1 MSFTA
6 FYTLEMVLK
15 ILGLGFVLNRGSY
28 IRDPWNVLD
37 FIIVVSSYLP
47 LFVGSGSS
55 INVSGL
61 RSLRVL
67 RPLKTVTAIR
77 KLRALIITIFAAIPY
92 LIEIA
97 VVLIFVFLIFA
108 IVGLQ
113 LYLGGLRSKCYDGP
127 SGRPYVDASGH
138 FVLCGGAECPSIP
151 PFEGGFM
158 YTELVCG
165 AFGMNPDYG
174 VTSFDDISSA
184 FLNVYIIT
192 TLEGWT
198 AVMGYVQQS
207 MNYLFF
213 VYFIV
218 IVFICA
224 FILINLTQ
232 AVVTIKFNEIQ
243 DATKQEEQLR
253 LKNINDDYFVIL
265 PRLTWKQVK
274 SPEGISLLRMRAN
287 TEFDLS
293 TIAKYDAVTELQLGK
308 NPLSKPP
315 RPPVEHPRG
324 PSNTFDNLWDWRLTQ
339 GEAFVGREMKSI
351 VRVYH
356 HNDGP
361 ARRVRPAVVQRKSV
375 NPTDKSS
382 RPDANN
388 LDPIKSVGKFETFG
402 NSPKKSVYFADEPSQ
417 ERYPPMNLAA
427 ASTPGLLE
435 TVSQSPFQELDGIRF
450 PDQTKLSRFA
460 PNVSGNPQIQPFPSI
475 LKNSAEKP
483 RFDQPLADLQ
493 ASPELVS
500 SSRLITL
507 QKVAEEPV
515 NSPSAQIQP
524 LLPMHTA
531 SVAALDF
538 SKLAKNS
545 PADSRRSRVMPL
557 RSSTL
562 ASSQIGSRSAPRRDK
577 PRAVVS
583 QDDESDEVHSVD
595 ELALEALQKQAAQEE
610 ADHPQSQRNK
620 GLESIKNLL
629 APEEFEK
636 EDEEDEED
644 EEVGRKPEEMNEI
657 AAVASKIAVPQ
668 SALGLPEDTSI
679 TKSAIEIEEEKNLEK
694 QKKAERTET
703 KKQVKELLDM
713 ASLTTEDIVK
723 KYGKKTKKKLES
735 QAEEQEIKKKQ
746 EILQK
751 VEEKYAPRRLFQEK
765 KKISIWD
772 ERLVKKRPVPRE
784 DGAAA
789 LTADKSE
796 DWTEQDFQ
804 ISDEEEANKAL
815 ETLMKEQ
822 QINRGDVQRVTKY
835 MASQVRTVREIKL
848 KKHKA
853 YFEDIKQDED
863 FRTVGDVKL
872 NEPLS
877 KLPNGL
883 EKFKIPLPRVN
894 SQNAKQGADSKLKPQ
909 ILSEERGLLT
919 TGRTI
924 NNKGAEDSNDKQ
936 GSDPQNKKIDPTDAK
951 AAKGHSSATE
961 VKENTLSPEDPHQKS
976 PEDKDDQNPN
986 LDSSAMPLKEGEDTK
1001 KPVSIMEKLAQQK
1014 LEKELEEEKKRAL
1027 KKKKKKKEEEEQKT
1041 PEQEEEEQI
1050 VKYYQKNKYTNLK
1063 LEANFQYHLI
1073 PPPAFTSVWDVV
1085 PTLID
1090 TKANSKL
1097 KDALGDSAAKPLKLV
1112 YTAEGSTAAKTA
1124 KKKKNKVRKEG
1135 SDGESTKSPKGKGLS
1150 TDSDVFS
1157 LSEGGS
1163 EDDFGLGNHT
1173 RRGSQAKQERHAWL
1187 EQNDRYIIKKPYPL
1201 KESKSKY
1208 MILLDMNGGGK
1219 NNKQKDSLSNTTSTS
1234 KRGDRAKVNDF
1245 QADFG
1250 IVADKFAKDEQE
1262 LEKDVEELQ
1271 TSASMHDY
1279 RILYSTIKT
1288 QDQQEQEVSKYTW
1301 SGRQVLGLRT
1311 FSTSQTDKTVSALNR
1326 QKLDIWLRGC
1336 SGAVYTLRRYVREL
1350 VDGPSVNFVL
1360 LASVFFNTLL
1370 MALDGLLPDSV
1381 GFLVQVLNLV
1391 FTSVFI
1397 VELLLKL
1404 VGYGL
1409 KNYAK
1414 DAFNVFD
1421 AFVVSL
1427 SLVELAINFS
1437 SYGSPFV
1444 PDDAGKGG
1452 ASALRA
1458 VRIFRIFRV
1467 LRVSRLLRKLHFMKV
1482 IIQVI
1487 KGTAEQFAY
1496 IALLMFLFV
1505 FIFALLGTQV
1515 FGGTYQFMKS
1525 PTDVRWGFNSFQS
1538 AFFTSF
1544 IILTLENWNS
1554 LLYDHLRTT
1563 VSPPL
1568 TAIFFIVWIFI
1579 GNYIFL
1585 NLFLAILLDGFESSD
1600 ALQEIEEIEEEQ
1612 KELEYIH
1619 GRLLED
1625 LKTKQARET
1634 AEKLES
1640 EKKVNMII
1648 EPEKYAEEEQIKKRS
1663 SCYYIVRNNDEDH
1676 ESLSDHLDLKK
1687 NIDASFNTNQAKPDP
1702 FEGVTCYKTFYYFKK
1717 SHWFRLF
1724 CARVC
1729 SHPKFETVVLILII
1743 LSSIK
1748 LVVGTYYREDVLEAS
1763 NPLLFKIQNYI
1774 DIFFNAAFTL
1784 ESVLKIMRN
1793 GFVVADTSYL
1803 RDSWSILDFII
1814 VATSLIDMSLES
1826 VNLPILRVIRLLR
1839 TLRPLRFISQNQ
1851 NMRIVVNGLLKSMVA
1866 ILNVLIVIGMV
1877 FVMFAILGN
1886 NLMGGKM
1893 KYCQVASDP
1902 DFSPYSVSELACTTL
1917 YNGTMQTY
1925 PANFDD
1931 IGQSM
1936 VTLFVLTTMEG
1947 WPDVL
1952 GAAMDANDPTEGPQF
1967 MSSATNGLFF
1977 IVFIL
1982 VGSLFLMNMFVG
1994 VIFVQFTEEQR
2005 LEKQKRF
2012 YMVTDDQMRWMM
2024 VQDIAVTAEPNFD
2037 VMLRP
2042 KGKFRIWVFKF
2053 IHSKT
2058 FELVIMVFIILNIA
2072 TMAMNF
2078 EFMSTSYID
2087 LLNNINLGFTAVFT
2101 IEFIIKVVALD
2112 FQYFTT
2118 SWNIFDFSI
2127 VMLSLVD
2134 ILVSQIGSGKSD
2146 NPILT
2151 QAPQIAK
2158 MLRVLRVSRLFKLM
2172 KAKQLKGI
2180 NKIVKTIVFSFPS
2193 LMNVMVLLLLVYFI
2207 FSVLAVFLFSGT
2219 VPRDDNF
2226 NNDLFNFDNFHMAMI
2241 TLFRCSTGENWPQ
2254 FMFYYGAT
2262 GSWSDSLKSRFFFVF
2277 FIFLSYTVML
2287 QVFQL
2292 VVMQQFDEYYFN
2304 SDNPINSF
2312 DEAEEIFRKTWN
2324 QFTIK
2329 TRGTKIKASRM
2340 VQLFYYLEYACQ

>member
-37 FIIVVSSYLP
+37 FVIVVSSYLP
-47 LFVGSGSS
+47 LFIGSGSS

-127 SGRPYVDASGH
+127 SGRPYVDDSGN
-138 FVLCGGAECPSIP
+138 FVICGGAECPSIP
-151 PFEGGFM
+151 PSGGGFV

-174 VTSFDDISSA
+174 VSSFDDISSA
-184 FLNVYIIT
+184 FLNVYIVT

-198 AVMGYVQQS
+198 SLMGYVQQS
-207 MNYLFF
+207 MNSLFF
-213 VYFIV
+213 IYFVV

-243 DATKQEEQLR
+243 DTTKQEEQLR

-265 PRLTWKQVK
+265 PRLSWQQVK
-274 SPEGISLLRMRAN
+274 PPEGVSLLRMRAN

-293 TIAKYDAVTELQLGK
+293 TIAKYDTVTEMQLGK
-308 NPLSKPP
+308 NPFFKDP

-351 VRVYH
+351 IRVYH

-361 ARRVRPAVVQRKSV
+361 ARRVKPIAMGRKSV
-375 NPTDKSS
+375 NPTEKSS
-382 RPDANN
+382 RPDAGLVDEN
-388 LDPIKSVGKFETFG
+388 KSVGRLDTFG
-402 NSPKKSVYFADEPSQ
+402 GVAKKSVYFADEPSQ
-417 ERYPPMNLAA
+417 DRYSPINFAA
-427 ASTPGLLE
+427 VSTPGLMDNM
-435 TVSQSPFQELDGIRF
+435 TQSPFQELDGIRF
-450 PDQTKLSRFA
+450 PDQVKLSRFA
-460 PNVSGNPQIQPFPSI
+460 PGGTPGIQIQPFPSI
-475 LKNSAEKP
+475 LKNSAEKQRP
-483 RFDQPLADLQ
+483 ELALADIQ
-493 ASPELVS
+493 ATPELVS

-507 QKVAEEPV
+507 QKVAPEPQKT
-515 NSPSAQIQP
+515 PSGPIEPP
-524 LLPMHTA
+524 LPTQTA
-531 SVAALDF
+531 SVMALDF
-538 SKLAKNS
+538 SKLGRSS
-545 PADSRRSRVMPL
+545 PTDSRRSRVQPM
-557 RSSTL
+557 RSSNL
-562 ASSQIGSRSAPRRDK
+562 ASSQLGRSAAKRDRTK
-577 PRAVVS
+577 AAPS
-583 QDDESDEVHSVD
+583 QDDSDEVRSVD
-595 ELALEALQKQAAQEE
+595 ELALEALQQQAAQEDV
-610 ADHPQSQRNK
+610 DHPQSQRNR

-629 APEEFEK
+629 APEELEK
-636 EDEEDEED
+636 EDEEDED
-644 EEVGRKPEEMNEI
+644 EEEIGVKADDGPEKPVT
-657 AAVASKIAVPQ
+657 AAKTANVPQ
-668 SALGLPEDTSI
+668 SALSVEQQTEM
-679 TKSAIEIEEEKNLEK
+679 TKSALQIEEEKQIEK

-713 ASLTTEDIVK
+713 AGLTTEDIVK

-735 QAEEQEIKKKQ
+735 QAEEQEIRKKQ
-746 EILQK
+746 ETLQK

-765 KKISIWD
+765 KISLWD
-772 ERLVKKRPVPRE
+772 ERLVRKRPVNRE
-784 DGAAA
+784 AGAAA
-789 LTADKSE
+789 LTADRSE

-815 ETLMKEQ
+815 EALMKEQ
-822 QINRGDVQRVTKY
+822 QINRGDIQRVTKY

-883 EKFKIPLPRVN
+883 EKLKIPLPKIN
-894 SQNAKQGADSKLKPQ
+894 SHHDKQGSDSKPKQQL
-909 ILSEERGLLT
+909 LSEERGLLT
-919 TGRTI
+919 TGRTL
-924 NNKGAEDSNDKQ
+924 NNKGGEENPQ
-936 GSDPQNKKIDPTDAK
+936 FQTIDPQNKNVDQPKAKDAK
-951 AAKGHSSATE
+951 GNNSTTE
-961 VKENTLSPEDPHQKS
+961 VKENLQGGDNPEGKDKMAGQDAEDHNQTLDA
-976 PEDKDDQNPN
+976 
-986 LDSSAMPLKEGEDTK
+986 SAMPLKDGVGEDGK
-1001 KPVSIMEKLAQQK
+1001 KPLSIMEKLAQQK
-1014 LEKELEEEKKRAL
+1014 LEKELEEEKKKAL
-1027 KKKKKKKEEEEQKT
+1027 KNKKKKKEEEDQKT

-1050 VKYYQKNKYTNLK
+1050 VKYYQKNKYVNLK

-1085 PTLID
+1085 PTLIEK
-1090 TKANSKL
+1090 KANSKL
-1097 KDALGDSAAKPLKLV
+1097 KDTVGDPATTALKLV
-1112 YTAEGSTAAKTA
+1112 YTAEGSSTKKNA
-1124 KKKKNKVRKEG
+1124 KKKKPKQRKEG
-1135 SDGESTKSPKGKGLS
+1135 SDGEGSKAKGLS
-1150 TDSDVFS
+1150 SESDAFS

-1187 EQNDRYIIKKPYPL
+1187 EQNDRYINRKPFPL
-1201 KESKSKY
+1201 KESKRKES
-1208 MILLDMNGGGK
+1208 ILLDMAGGGK
-1219 NNKQKDSLSNTTSTS
+1219 GSKQKDSQSVTTSAS

-1250 IVADKFAKDEQE
+1250 IVADKYAKDEQE

-1271 TSASMHDY
+1271 TEAAMHDY

-1288 QDQQEQEVSKYTW
+1288 QDMQEKEIAKYNW
-1301 SGRQVLGLRT
+1301 SGRQVMSGRN
-1311 FSTSQTDKTVSALNR
+1311 FSQSQTEKTVYALNS
-1326 QKLDIWLRGC
+1326 QKLDIWLVGC
-1336 SGAVYTLRRYVREL
+1336 NGAVYTLRRYVREV
-1350 VDGPSVNFVL
+1350 VDGPTVNFIL
-1360 LASVFFNTLL
+1360 LASVFLNTLV
-1370 MALDGLLPDSV
+1370 MALDGLLPDSIS
-1381 GFLVQVLNLV
+1381 FEVQVVNLI

-1397 VELLLKL
+1397 LELIFKL
-1404 VGYGL
+1404 IGYGIR
-1409 KNYAK
+1409 NYCK

-1427 SLVELAINFS
+1427 SLVELAINFT
-1437 SYGSPFV
+1437 SYSSPFV
-1444 PDDAGKGG
+1444 PDNAGKGG

-1600 ALQEIEEIEEEQ
+1600 ALQEVEEIEEEH

-1619 GRLLED
+1619 SRLLED
-1625 LKTKQARET
+1625 LKTKQARESS
-1634 AEKLES
+1634 EKLES

-1648 EPEKYAEEEQIKKRS
+1648 EPDKYAEEEQIKKRS

-1676 ESLSDHLDLKK
+1676 QSLSDHLDLKK
-1687 NIDASFNTNQAKPDP
+1687 NIDASFNTNQTKPDP

-1717 SHWFRLF
+1717 SHWFRKF

-1729 SHPKFETVVLILII
+1729 SHPKFETVVLVLII

-1748 LVVGTYYREDVLEAS
+1748 LVVGTYYREDVLEVS

-1774 DIFFNAAFTL
+1774 DVVFNVAFTI
-1784 ESVLKIMRN
+1784 ESILKIMRN

-1814 VATSLIDMSLES
+1814 VTTSLIDMSLES
-1826 VNLPILRVIRLLR
+1826 VNLPILKVIRLLR

-1902 DFSPYSVSELACTTL
+1902 GFSPYSISETACTTL
-1917 YNGTMQTY
+1917 YNGTMKNY

-1936 VTLFVLTTMEG
+1936 VTLFILTTMEG
-1947 WPDVL
+1947 WPDIL
-1952 GAAMDANDPTEGPQF
+1952 GAAMDANDPDSGPEF
-1967 MSSATNGLFF
+1967 MGSATNGLFF

-2024 VQDIAVTAEPNFD
+2024 VQDITVTAEPNFD

-2058 FELVIMVFIILNIA
+2058 FELVIMTFIILNIA
-2072 TMAMNF
+2072 TMAMNY

-2087 LLNNINLGFTAVFT
+2087 MLNNVNLGFTAVFT
-2101 IEFIIKVVALD
+2101 MEFIIKVVALD

-2219 VPRDDNF
+2219 VPRDDSF

-2254 FMFYYGAT
+2254 FMFYYGET

-2312 DEAEEIFRKTWN
+2312 DEAEEVFRKTWN

-2329 TRGTKIKASRM
+2329 TRGAKIKASRM
-2340 VQLFYYLEYACQ
+2340 VQFFYYLE